1 MPVTRLCIPKLKK
14 VKLGKQIVGSRAQL
28 LLFPLNLTDGIPI
41 PEITPKKKCKS
52 QSSYSFRNFCF
63 CIPSLLSSQ
72 VLAQVSEIPEVCSE
86 VSGLRRWVYL
96 PPDFWY
102 TS

>member
-41 PEITPKKKCKS
+41 PEITPKKNVNP
-52 QSSYSFRNFCF
+52 RAAT
-63 CIPSLLSSQ
+63 PSGIS
-72 VLAQVSEIPEVCSE
+72 VSVFPH
-86 VSGLRRWVYL
+86 Y
-96 PPDFWY
+96 
-102 TS
+102 